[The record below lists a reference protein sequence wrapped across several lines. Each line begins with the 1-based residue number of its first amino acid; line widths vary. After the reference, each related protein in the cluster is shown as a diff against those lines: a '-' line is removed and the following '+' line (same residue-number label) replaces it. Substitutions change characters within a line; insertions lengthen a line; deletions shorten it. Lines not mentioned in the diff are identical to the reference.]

1 MDKSD
6 VPLEQAYISAILRAI
21 FLVVPCQLIDVR
33 QNVRGVKSKPQNISS
48 DLDNSHFLRL
58 PCADVDIV
66 VLSSHP
72 RHFVGKELY
81 CK

>member
-1 MDKSD
+1 MD
-6 VPLEQAYISAILRAI
+6 VPLEQAYISAILRAS
-21 FLVVPCQLIDVR
+21 FLVVPCQLIDFR
-33 QNVRGVKSKPQNISS
+33 QNFRGKKANHKTCQAISITRI
-48 DLDNSHFLRL
+48 FCRL

-66 VLSSHP
+66 LLSSHP